1 LLKKNISIM
10 LLAVITALGF
20 LSPLSTHAQTST
32 DQAKIRSKVQA
43 LGVNPDKKIEVKLRD
58 TTKVKGYIT
67 SVNQDNFIVSNTAT
81 NTPETIAYSDVVDI
95 KKSGGGLS
103 TKSWLIIGG
112 AAAGAI
118 VTWAIVKP
126 AVCDGGAQTRGIC

>member
-1 LLKKNISIM
+1 MLKKNISIM
-10 LLAVITALGF
+10 LLVVITALSF
-20 LSPLSTHAQTST
+20 SSPLSTYAQSST

-43 LGVNPDKKIEVKLRD
+43 LGVNPDKKVEVKLRD
-58 TTKVKGYIT
+58 TTKIKGYIT
-67 SVNQDNFIVSNTAT
+67 SVDQDTFAISNNVTGT
-81 NTPETIAYSDVVDI
+81 SETIAYRDVVDI

-112 AAAGAI
+112 VAAGAV

-126 AVCDGGAQTRGIC
+126 AVCDGGAQSRGIC

>member
-1 LLKKNISIM
+1 MLKKNISIM
-10 LLAVITALGF
+10 LLVVITALGF
-20 LSPLSTHAQTST
+20 SSPLSTHAQSST

-43 LGVNPDKKIEVKLRD
+43 LGVNTDKKVEVKLRD
-58 TTKVKGYIT
+58 STKVKGYIT
-67 SVNQDNFIVSNTAT
+67 SVDQDTFAVSSSAT
-81 NTPETIAYSDVVDI
+81 GAPETIAYADVADI